1 MLQTVRSLTA
11 NVKRRNLFR
20 RTGFSRAA
28 PDFMDSHI
36 CQKKEKRRAGYQA
49 YLSFSLSSEAQVRP
63 YFIPGNEVGHYL
75 TCPRHT
81 PVHQTHS
88 LNRPRKVREPRSLLS
103 RSLSNQAIFMPSLF
117 PSINIYLFPVTH
129 TRHIGV
135 TEIKDTISSLKKLT
149 V

>member
-1 MLQTVRSLTA
+1 MRQTVRLLTA

-36 CQKKEKRRAGYQA
+36 CQKKEKRQAGYQA
-49 YLSFSLSSEAQVRP
+49 SLGFSLSSEAQVRP

-75 TCPRHT
+75 TCPGHT

-88 LNRPRKVREPRSLLS
+88 LNRLRKVRTQEPPLMESQQPGHFHAFVISFNKYLLVS
-103 RSLSNQAIFMPSLF
+103 CHRYRAHWGYRNK
-117 PSINIYLFPVTH
+117 
-129 TRHIGV
+129 RHN
-135 TEIKDTISSLKKLT
+135 L
-149 V
+149 